1 MISAIVSFLS
11 GSNTTGLCA
20 ALVLASLVGGYTHGC
35 SVGTAK
41 GRAELNALKAEYAAE
56 RRTAAEAYGAA
67 VASALEKYREEVA
80 RGDSLAASLMEK
92 DKIHTTETRTLRRQI
107 ADATKNSAVVLGPDV
122 VRLLNEAA
130 GACVSDAALPGDV
143 HTPGPDGRAAAGAA
157 PCAGLLE
164 QFNGV
169 TEADFTDWFIIY
181 ARRAQWLEE
190 RYNAWRHLFGKRPAN
205 SGQGER

>member
-1 MISAIVSFLS
+1 MISAIASFFT
-11 GSNTTGLCA
+11 GSNTTGLYA
-20 ALVLASLVGGYTHGC
+20 ALVLAALLGGYTHGC
-35 SVGTAK
+35 SVGTEK
-41 GRAELNALKAEYAAE
+41 GRAELNALKAEYATE
-56 RRTAAEAYGAA
+56 KRLTAEAYGKA
-67 VASALEKYREEVA
+67 VDKALEKYREEVE
-80 RGDSLAASLMEK
+80 RGNGLVASLKEK
-92 DKIHTTETRTLRRQI
+92 DAIHTTETRTLRRQI

-143 HTPGPDGRAAAGAA
+143 HTPGPDGRPAAGAT

-164 QFNGV
+164 KFNGV

-190 RYNAWRHLFGKRPAN
+190 RYTAWRHLFGQRPTT
-205 SGQGER
+205 SGQGEQ

>member
-1 MISAIVSFLS
+1 MISAILSFFS
-11 GSNTTGLCA
+11 GSNTTGLYA

-41 GRAELNALKAEYAAE
+41 GRAELSALKAEYAEE
-56 RRTAAEAYGAA
+56 RQRNAKAYGEA
-67 VASALEKYREEVA
+67 VDKALEKYREEVA
-80 RGDSLAASLMEK
+80 RGDALATSLIEK

-107 ADATKNSAVVLGPDV
+107 ADATKNSAVVLGSDV

-130 GACVSDAALPGDV
+130 GACVPWGAQHGDI
-143 HTPGPDGRAAAGAA
+143 HTPGADGRAAAGAA

-164 QFNGV
+164 EFNGV

-205 SGQGER
+205 SGQGEQ